1 MGQKEKS
8 SFLNEKLIPF
18 FNKIAGS
25 RHLIALR
32 DGMTAAV
39 PMIIIGSI
47 FMMIGQFPI
56 KSYQTFMTQTFGANW
71 ATIVQYP
78 TNASFHIMGL
88 IAVAG
93 ISYNL
98 AKSYKIDAFSSMIVA
113 IGAFIL
119 TIPMQIDKK
128 GALWIPLKL
137 LDSSGLFIALIVG
150 LFVTDLYVWLVHK
163 NLTIKMPDTVPP
175 AVSNS
180 FASLFPGAIVLIV
193 VWLVRLGVE
202 ATPMKSI
209 PNVITFFLQAPLG
222 HLTNT
227 LGGALVIEFIVSFL
241 WLFGI
246 HGANTLTGITSPML
260 LAALAENASAQAAG
274 KPLPNIVTKQ
284 FFEIFIRIG
293 GCGAT
298 LGLALM
304 IAFMSRSKEF
314 KVLGELVVG
323 PAIFN
328 INEPIVFGLPIVLN
342 YKMAIP
348 YILAPLSNVVMT
360 YTSMK
365 FGWVAR
371 TFGVMVPWTTPPLLS
386 GYLSTGHI
394 SGAVLQ
400 LVEIIVDAMIYFF
413 FFKSMDNDKVKEE
426 AAAEAALQ
434 A

>member
-1 MGQKEKS
+1 MKDNTKA
-8 SFLNEKLIPF
+8 FINEKIIPLF
-18 FNKIAGS
+18 SRIAGS
-25 RHLIALR
+25 RHLLALR
-32 DGMTAAV
+32 DGMATAV
-39 PMIIIGSI
+39 PMIVIGSI
-47 FMMIGQFPI
+47 FMLIAQFPI
-56 KSYQTFMTQTFGANW
+56 KGYQNFMTQTFGANW

-98 AKSYKIDAFSSMIVA
+98 ARSYKIDAFSAMIVG

-119 TIPMQIDKK
+119 TIPMKVDSK
-128 GALWIPLKL
+128 GALWVPLKE

-150 LFVTDLYVWLVHK
+150 LFITDLYVWLVHK
-163 NLTIKMPDTVPP
+163 NITIKMPDTVPP

-180 FASLFPGAIVLIV
+180 FASLIPGAIVLV
-193 VWLVRLGVE
+193 LVWLVRIGVE

-209 PNVITFFLQAPLG
+209 PDVVTFFLQAPLG

-227 LGGALVIEFIVSFL
+227 LGGALVMEFFVSVL

-246 HGANTLTGITSPML
+246 HGSNTIDGITSPML
-260 LAALAENASAQAAG
+260 LAALAQNASAQAAG

-284 FFEIFIRIG
+284 FFDIFIRIG

-298 LGLALM
+298 LGLAIM
-304 IAFMSRSKEF
+304 IAFLSRSKEY
-314 KVLGELVVG
+314 KVLGQLVIG

-328 INEPIVFGLPIVLN
+328 INEPIAFGLPTVLN

-348 YILAPLSNVVMT
+348 YILAPLCNVAMT
-360 YTSMK
+360 YMSMK
-365 FGWVAR
+365 TGLVAR

-394 SGAVLQ
+394 SGAILQ
-400 LVEIIVDAMIYFF
+400 LVEIIVDGLIYYF
-413 FFKSMDNDKVKEE
+413 FFKSMDNEKVKEE
-426 AAAEAALQ
+426 KLVLETEA
-434 A
+434 